1 MPTFTLLSPHEV
13 ELFIWLAKV
22 ALYVIVTAG
31 LVYIALCLKEK
42 SK

>member
-1 MPTFTLLSPHEV
+1 MSQTEI